1 MTAPAR
7 QGIIL
12 INEVMIMKRWMVI
25 VLMLLAGVFLV
36 SCSGSDSTG
45 DVVVAYYNALV
56 AGDASTLTQ
65 LSCGDWEQQSKLML
79 DSFTG
84 VKARVD
90 SIACSE
96 LENNGSSAAVNCT
109 GKIIATYGTEDQEI
123 DLSNTTFLLQKQGN
137 EWLVCGQK

>member
-1 MTAPAR
+1 M
-7 QGIIL
+7 
-12 INEVMIMKRWMVI
+12 MMKRWKT
-25 VLMLLAGVFLV
+25 VLLLLGFCLLLV
-36 SCSGSDSTG
+36 SCSGSNSPA

-56 AGDASTLTQ
+56 AGDASSLSQ
-65 LSCGDWEQQSKLML
+65 LSCADWEQQSKLML

-90 SIACSE
+90 NIVCSE
-96 LENNGSSAAVNCT
+96 LENDGGSAAVNCK

-123 DLSNTTFLLQKQGN
+123 DLSNTTFVLQKQGG

>member
-1 MTAPAR
+1 M
-7 QGIIL
+7 
-12 INEVMIMKRWMVI
+12 MMKRRMIVVI
-25 VLMLLAGVFLV
+25 TLCASILLV
-36 SCSGSDSTG
+36 SCAGSSSPAA
-45 DVVVAYYNALV
+45 VVEAYYNALV
-56 AGDASTLTQ
+56 AGDAPTLTQ
-65 LSCGDWEQQSKLML
+65 LSCADWEQQSKLML

-96 LENNGSSAAVNCT
+96 QENDGSSVAVNCT

-123 DLSNTTFLLQKQGN
+123 NLSNTTFLLQKQGN